1 MIVLGAQ
8 RSLTIPILFSLLMLE
23 CACGIGWWH
32 PSDSELE
39 KTFIKNRVAF
49 ENLLK
54 DVRADKD
61 LKSLGATRV
70 IYHDVFIRAE
80 DDSSAMKRAGLT
92 AEHWERYTRQMKALG
107 VLRITQSD
115 EQVVFKVD
123 RNTVMNGDSEKG
135 YVYSLNVPSRH
146 RKESLDGYRLSR
158 GDMDEDGS
166 VYIYRPLCG
175 HWYLFLYV
183 NR

>member
-1 MIVLGAQ
+1 
-8 RSLTIPILFSLLMLE
+8 MLE

-61 LKSLGATRV
+61 LKSIGATRV